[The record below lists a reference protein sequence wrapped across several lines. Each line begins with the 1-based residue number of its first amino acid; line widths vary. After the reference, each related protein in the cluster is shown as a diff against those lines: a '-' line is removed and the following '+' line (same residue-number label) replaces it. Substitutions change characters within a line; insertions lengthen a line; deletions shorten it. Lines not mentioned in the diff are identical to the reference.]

1 MMDQV
6 IDSDMVYLIQ
16 SCLDCRR
23 VAYYVKHTDT
33 RLDIDI
39 DIHKST
45 AEESAVLLSTN
56 LLSNNNVSYLLH
68 DVPKRLLDDD
78 ISDKSILKDV
88 SIQKLSLM
96 SYLKHTL

>member
-33 RLDIDI
+33 KLDIDI
-39 DIHKST
+39 DIHNDQILLRWSF
-45 AEESAVLLSTN
+45 VL
-56 LLSNNNVSYLLH
+56 
-68 DVPKRLLDDD
+68 
-78 ISDKSILKDV
+78 DKSGLYVIINL
-88 SIQKLSLM
+88 
-96 SYLKHTL
+96 

>member
-1 MMDQV
+1 MTGLNV
-6 IDSDMVYLIQ
+6 
-16 SCLDCRR
+16 
-23 VAYYVKHTDT
+23 
-33 RLDIDI
+33 DIDI

-45 AEESAVLLSTN
+45 AEESAVLLSAN

-88 SIQKLSLM
+88 SIQKLGLM

>member
-1 MMDQV
+1 MTGLNV
-6 IDSDMVYLIQ
+6 
-16 SCLDCRR
+16 
-23 VAYYVKHTDT
+23 
-33 RLDIDI
+33 DIDI

-88 SIQKLSLM
+88 SIQKLGLM

>member
-39 DIHKST
+39 DIHNDQILLRWSF
-45 AEESAVLLSTN
+45 VL
-56 LLSNNNVSYLLH
+56 
-68 DVPKRLLDDD
+68 
-78 ISDKSILKDV
+78 DKSGLYVIINL
-88 SIQKLSLM
+88 
-96 SYLKHTL
+96 